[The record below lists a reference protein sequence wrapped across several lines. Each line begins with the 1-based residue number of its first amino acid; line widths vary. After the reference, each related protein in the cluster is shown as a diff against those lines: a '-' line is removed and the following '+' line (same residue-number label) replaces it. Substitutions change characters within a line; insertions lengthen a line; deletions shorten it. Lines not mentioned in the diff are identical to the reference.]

1 MIRSV
6 KAASLIILLALLL
19 LSMMTMRPFGVP
31 ADTSMDDYF
40 ISNSQQEISSNNVV
54 TAVLF
59 DYRGL
64 DTLGEASILFAAAT
78 GVFLVF
84 RRSLSGKR

>member
-6 KAASLIILLALLL
+6 KALSLVVLMTLLL
-19 LSMMTMRPFGVP
+19 MSMMTMRPFGAP
-31 ADTSMDDYF
+31 TETDMDDYF
-40 ISNSQQEISSNNVV
+40 ITNSQVEISSNNVV

-59 DYRGL
+59 DYRGM

-78 GVFLVF
+78 GVFLIF
-84 RRSLSGKR
+84 RRSANGRR